1 LVGPGR
7 AEFLE
12 QYPFAV
18 AAATDDRP
26 YFFHFFRARAMPFL
40 KEQLG
45 GRSRAFV
52 ELGLVMLLAALVQ
65 VVLMAVI
72 LILLPLAAS
81 AGRPVGSTTSSGRRG
96 VKFDGAT
103 AAALGY
109 FLLLGAGFMLL
120 EMGFLQRLIL
130 YLAHP
135 IYSAA
140 AVISSFLVFGGLGS
154 ALAGRWRAPRKR
166 VAAIAAGAVVGLSVI
181 YLILLGGWLGLTQ
194 AQPVPVRIVIA
205 SLTTAPLAFAMGH
218 MFPMGL
224 RLVGESR
231 PELVPWAWA
240 VNGFASVAATV
251 AAPLAAMSIG
261 FSGVVCV
268 SVACYALA
276 GLLYRLLPGAV
287 REERGH
293 DD

>member
-1 LVGPGR
+1 AQAVRREGLEPSEHVAMIRSWATVAVLVFKETITRVEVDALRDFCGRRGFDLCCLPGLERSDTNRFHVLDRPYYFEGAGALVGPGR
-7 AEFLE
+7 AEFLK

-26 YFFHFFRARAMPFL
+26 YFFHFFRARAVPFL

-65 VVLMAVI
+65 VVLMAV
-72 LILLPLAAS
+72 LMILLPLAPR
-81 AGRPVGSTTSSGRRG
+81 AGR

-135 IYSAA
+135 IYSAV

-154 ALAGRWRAPRKR
+154 ALAGRWRAPRER
-166 VAAIAAGAVVGLSVI
+166 VAAIAAGAVVGLS
-181 YLILLGGWLGLTQ
+181 
-194 AQPVPVRIVIA
+194 
-205 SLTTAPLAFAMGH
+205 
-218 MFPMGL
+218 
-224 RLVGESR
+224 
-231 PELVPWAWA
+231 
-240 VNGFASVAATV
+240 
-251 AAPLAAMSIG
+251 
-261 FSGVVCV
+261 
-268 SVACYALA
+268 
-276 GLLYRLLPGAV
+276 
-287 REERGH
+287 
-293 DD
+293 